1 MKPKLEHVIVSIDLN
16 QTKAPDAKEI
26 MRMAMSHQRKMRNF
40 GIFGYASA
48 RCILMDIVIA
58 KNKYKEVVEPIL
70 NMMATRDLNG
80 VTAVMLNSYRKELSD
95 RYVSSL
101 AKADYILAYNEMDAE
116 KIIMMLLDKADHCTH
131 QYLIIPDSEIKA
143 ECEWLMLR
151 MGLPVEICDI
161 EEHRKTCE
169 PCRKNIMMKTDE
181 QTRSPYHA

>member
-16 QTKAPDAKEI
+16 QTKIQDAKEI
-26 MRMAMSHQRKMRNF
+26 MRMAMSHRRKMSNF

-48 RCILMDIVIA
+48 RCILMNIVIA
-58 KNKYKEVVEPIL
+58 KNKYKEVIEPIL
-70 NMMATRDLNG
+70 NMMAAKDLNG

-95 RYVSSL
+95 GYVSSL
-101 AKADYILAYNEMDAE
+101 ARADYILAYEMDAE
-116 KIIMMLLDKADHCTH
+116 EIITMLLTKADHCTH
-131 QYLIIPDSEIKA
+131 QYLIIPDSEIKS

-169 PCRKNIMMKTDE
+169 PCRKNITMKTDE